1 MLTKK
6 TIAVTKK
13 KKKKVLCPWT
23 VYCLLTEIP
32 SHLYFAQKKQ
42 KKTVILYRLVVQFGL
57 QLLRV
62 CHLPHSFHEI
72 LLSHVLMVG
81 TNGKHTYWT
90 KMRRG
95 HTVGILEAQKFGWL
109 ASCY

>member
-1 MLTKK
+1 MLSNVDKK
-6 TIAVTKK
+6 TIGVTKNKIKISVVFIDSILFTDRNPLTFILCTK
-13 KKKKVLCPWT
+13 KIKL
-23 VYCLLTEIP
+23 
-32 SHLYFAQKKQ
+32 F
-42 KKTVILYRLVVQFGL
+42 LYRLVIQFGL

-81 TNGKHTYWT
+81 TNGKHTCWT

-95 HTVGILEAQKFGWL
+95 HTVGILETQGLPA
-109 ASCY
+109 